1 MEYTFGN
8 QFDKIFDEDGNIK
21 KPNNKTEFIESKET
35 VSSRNINRAVRNLY
49 EYENFKDITNEFS
62 LKTIAGNSTV
72 FIPEYNSNCADYHF
86 YNIKEYNNKCYMI
99 IPELTIITDEG
110 KVIYNKP
117 NFELFERQIAE
128 IIYLDLNEK
137 SNNIETWIEY
147 NDGINGSYYTNKYCA
162 KITKDGNTFDFNA
175 TDFITLV
182 NNITK
187 HPEFKFSNKNI
198 LPTLLDI
205 IEIPGKTIDEASN
218 FIKGK
223 DLSFNDTAKIDYT
236 GFTQT
241 VRVAD
246 TAASVLNGLYI
257 TNLDRDKS
265 YYNSIVVYNCSNNS
279 NGISIVNKF
288 DPIDINTADK
298 TQLKAFN

>member
-8 QFDKIFDEDGNIK
+8 QFDKIFDNDGNIK
-21 KPNNKTEFIESKET
+21 VPNNKIEFIESKET

-49 EYENFKDITNEFS
+49 EYENFKDITNELS

-72 FIPEYNSNCADYHF
+72 FIPEYNSLCDDYHY
-86 YNIKEYNNKCYMI
+86 YNIKEYNNKYYMI

-137 SNNIETWIEY
+137 SNNVETWIEY
-147 NDGINGSYYTNKYCA
+147 NVGRNGSYYTNKYHA
-162 KITKDGNTFDFNA
+162 KITKDGSSIDFEA

-182 NNITK
+182 NNITES
-187 HPEFKFSNKNI
+187 PEFKFSNKNI

-205 IEIPGKTIDEASN
+205 IEIPGTSISEASN

-223 DLSFNDTAKIDYT
+223 DLSFNDTAQIDHT
-236 GFTQT
+236 GFTQQ
-241 VRVAD
+241 VRVAG
-246 TAASVLNGLYI
+246 TVTSVLNGLYI
-257 TNLDRDKS
+257 TNWSGNKS
-265 YYNSIVVYNCSNNS
+265 YYNSIVVYNCLSS
-279 NGISIVNKF
+279 GGISIVNKF
-288 DPIDINTADK
+288 DPVDINNINK
-298 TQLKAFN
+298 NSLKAFS